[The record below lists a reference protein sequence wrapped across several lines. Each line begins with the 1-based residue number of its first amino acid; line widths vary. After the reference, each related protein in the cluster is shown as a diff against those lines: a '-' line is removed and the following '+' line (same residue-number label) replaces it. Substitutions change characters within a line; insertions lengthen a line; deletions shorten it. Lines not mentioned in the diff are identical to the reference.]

1 MIKLRT
7 GAAALGLFVPA
18 VLASAP
24 AAAAAADKPASTFV
38 QCDGRTGHVSG
49 GERFMRLLLV
59 SATAGLSEAG
69 MNRDD
74 ASKRATG
81 VAGVG
86 VCDQA
91 IASEGDAYRRVQ
103 LGLARSLHLAED
115 KKWAEAAAAARA
127 APGLSTKVDWGLEK
141 SSTSTARYLEAIF
154 LIRAGQI
161 SQGEAAAWDGVRVA
175 GPDVITLQRMTRFI
189 FLSRTISPEKRAAL
203 EAMWRYYPDSGM
215 RVASVLAESG
225 DFVGAA
231 DAVHGIESTFNL
243 FLKEPKPVST
253 PHSLLAIYAAMR
265 GDVAGSKAELA
276 IAKGALD
283 KDREEGDAAS
293 EPTSFAAREEALA
306 FAEAAIAQAG
316 GDSVQAAKLLAARGS
331 WSTIPGGVVARLV
344 GQVAPNVPEK
354 DRAGVVA
361 KGDEALWKETLDAR
375 LALLRKTE
383 NDSKLWS
390 VTGLLAQD
398 VNYQRLAAQ
407 ALTGSTAKPK
417 WLVKPGKEPRSY
429 DFISTVT
436 TAPGWESGE
445 GILYHAAL
453 IAKQRGKQGFVFLPK
468 RDRIDWVALRFVNPG
483 EYHLPAGS
491 VIIADDVIT
500 SLSPHIRPAGN

>member
-7 GAAALGLFVPA
+7 GAAALGLLLPA
-18 VLASAP
+18 VSAP
-24 AAAAAADKPASTFV
+24 ASAAAVDKQGSTFI

-59 SATAGLSEAG
+59 SATAGLSETG

-81 VAGVG
+81 AAGVA

-91 IASEGDAYRRVQ
+91 IASESDAYRRVQ

-115 KKWAEAAAAARA
+115 KKWAEAATAARA
-127 APGLSTKVDWGLEK
+127 APPLTTKADWGLEK
-141 SSTSTARYLEAIF
+141 SSTGTARFLEALF

-161 SQGEAAAWDGVRVA
+161 AQGEAAAWDGVRVA
-175 GPDVITLQRMTRFI
+175 GPDVITLQRMTRFM

-203 EAMWRYYPDSGM
+203 EVMRRYYPDSGM
-215 RVASVLAESG
+215 RVASVLAEGG
-225 DFVGAA
+225 DFAGAA
-231 DAVHGIESTFNL
+231 DAVRGVESSFNL
-243 FLKEPKPVST
+243 FLKEPKPVSA
-253 PHSLLAIYAAMR
+253 PHSLLATYAAMR
-265 GDVAGSKAELA
+265 GDVAGAKAELA
-276 IAKGALD
+276 IAKSALD
-283 KDREEGDAAS
+283 KDREDGDSAS
-293 EPTSFAAREEALA
+293 EPTSFAAREDALA
-306 FAEAAIAQAG
+306 FADAAIAQAE
-316 GDSVQAAKLLAARGS
+316 GDSGQAAKLLAARGS

-344 GQVAPNVPEK
+344 GQVAPNVAEK

-361 KGDEALWKETLDAR
+361 KGEDALWKETLDAR
-375 LALLRKTE
+375 LALLRKTD

-390 VTGLLAQD
+390 ATALLAQD

-417 WLVKPGKEPRSY
+417 WLVKPAKEPRNY
-429 DFISTVT
+429 DFISTAV
-436 TAPGWESGE
+436 AASGWEAGE

-453 IAKQRGKQGFVFLPK
+453 IAKQRGKQGFVLLPK
-468 RDRIDWVALRFVNPG
+468 RDRIDWVALRFLNPG
-483 EYHLPAGS
+483 EYQVPAGS
-491 VIIADDVIT
+491 VILADDVIAN
-500 SLSPHIRPAGN
+500 LSPHIHPAAN